1 VGGLKLE
8 EGLSVPSKSEGLP
21 YEDSGRLTISIK
33 EMCRQRRSTVLGH
46 YRGIIVD
53 YRGRE
58 EVFG

>member
-33 EMCRQRRSTVLGH
+33 RGDVQAEKI
-46 YRGIIVD
+46 YRP
-53 YRGRE
+53 RAL
-58 EVFG
+58 